1 MIAMGG
7 GLGQEGDDLMEEG
20 EGDYDPYGEEEG
32 EEDPSSPVA
41 SF

>member
-7 GLGQEGDDLMEEG
+7 GIGQEGDDLME

>member
-1 MIAMGG
+1 M
-7 GLGQEGDDLMEEG
+7 DEG

-32 EEDPSSPVA
+32 EEDSSSPVA